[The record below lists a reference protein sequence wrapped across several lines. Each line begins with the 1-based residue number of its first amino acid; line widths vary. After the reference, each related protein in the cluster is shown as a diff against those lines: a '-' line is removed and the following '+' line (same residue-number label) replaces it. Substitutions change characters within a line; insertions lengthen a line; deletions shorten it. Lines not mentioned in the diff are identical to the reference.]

1 MELRFKAIEK
11 EIPVIFQIKKKC
23 MDNYEEK
30 FMIFI
35 SEYSKL
41 YVVTRGETTQY
52 SFIKVPKY
60 VNK

>member
-1 MELRFKAIEK
+1 
-11 EIPVIFQIKKKC
+11 

-30 FMIFI
+30 FMII
-35 SEYSKL
+35 YSKQ

>member
-1 MELRFKAIEK
+1 
-11 EIPVIFQIKKKC
+11 

-35 SEYSKL
+35 SEYSKQ

-52 SFIKVPKY
+52 SFIEVPKY